1 MYMFPNIKSHRVC
14 LRPRTIRWST
24 TGCSSRW
31 TSWSTLWPSTLSY
44 RCKILIDSTYLSLN
58 KDQFPLC
65 DLQKRVKD
73 EAAEGGFQESG
84 DILKQRHGRMKE
96 IFIYEGSWNKDTV
109 GWRHH
114 LGCWGKDAVGW
125 RRYRGSKQRQSRVKE
140 AEAILKQR
148 HSRVGKT
155 LA

>member
-1 MYMFPNIKSHRVC
+1 MISITIMMVVATVQASIVKMVPKVILSSDWSILVILTSDWSSR
-14 LRPRTIRWST
+14 RPTTRWST
-24 TGCSSRW
+24 TGCSSQW

-84 DILKQRHGRMKE
+84 DILKQRHGGMKKM
-96 IFIYEGSWNKDTV
+96 IFINEGSLNK
-109 GWRHH
+109 GIEGRRNH
-114 LGCWGKDAVGW
+114 LEC
-125 RRYRGSKQRQSRVKE
+125 
-140 AEAILKQR
+140 
-148 HSRVGKT
+148 
-155 LA
+155 